1 MSRMDLIYDQYV
13 SNEKL
18 KNGTKYEKLAA
29 IVYKVL
35 ENQDVVIHD
44 MRLSGVGK
52 KLSIRSIL
60 LLKGLG

>member
-13 SNEKL
+13 ANERL

-52 KLSIRSIL
+52 N
-60 LLKGLG
+60 